1 MEGTLKPAAAR
12 VQEALREA
20 GLDATVLELPDSA
33 RTAEEAAAAV
43 GTTVGSIV
51 KSLVFSAAGEPVLAL
66 VSGANRLDTEKL
78 SALAGAPVGRADAEA
93 VRAATGFAIGGIPP
107 LGHATPL
114 RTWCDRELLEHET
127 VWAAA
132 GTPHAVFAI
141 APAALVRASGA
152 VVADLAAGA

>member
-1 MEGTLKPAAAR
+1 MQGTLKPAAAR
-12 VQEALREA
+12 VQQALREA
-20 GLDATVLELPDSA
+20 GLDAAVVELPDSA

-114 RTWCDRELLEHET
+114 RTWCDRGLLAHET

-152 VVADLAAGA
+152 VVADLASGA